1 MSEVPENPAPSGPNS
16 NAYGADSIKV
26 LKGLDAVRKRPGMYI
41 GDTDDGSG
49 LHHMVF
55 EVSDNAIDE
64 ALAGHCDKVLIEL
77 NPDGSVSVEDNGRGI
92 PVDMHKGEGVSAAEV
107 IMTQLHAGGKFEN
120 TSDDNAY
127 KVSGGLH
134 GVGVSVVNAL
144 SEWLELTI
152 WRDGREHWMR
162 FEHGNSVAPL
172 EDRGPAPDRGGEP
185 YSGTR
190 VTFLPSTDTFKNVN
204 EFDFDKLEHRYREL
218 AFLNS
223 GVRIVIRDCR
233 HEDPVEKEMFYEGGI
248 AAFVKYLDRN
258 KTALLPDPIAI
269 SSERDGIGIDVALEW
284 NDSYYENVLTFTN
297 NIPQRDGGTHLA
309 AFRAALTRTLNNYA
323 ERSGLMKKEKVK
335 LTGDDMREGLTAIVS
350 VKLPD
355 PKFGSQ
361 TKDKLVSSEV
371 RQPLESL
378 MADRM
383 SEWLEEN
390 PQYAASVIQKIVDA
404 AAAREA
410 ARRARELTRRKGV
423 MDIASLPGKLADC
436 QERDPAKSELF
447 LVEGDSAGGSAK
459 QGRDRHYQ
467 AILPLKGKILNVERA
482 RFDRMLSSKEVGTLI
497 QAMGTG
503 IGREDFNVEKLRY
516 HKIVIMTDADV
527 DGAHIRTL
535 LLTFFYRQMP
545 EIIER
550 GHLYIAQPPLYKVG
564 RGKSEVYLKDNNA
577 LDAYL
582 IDAGLNSMVM
592 ETEGGQRAGEDLR
605 TLVEHA
611 RRMRSLMAYIP
622 RRYDPA
628 IIEALALAG
637 ALSPD
642 LTPDQREAAAAEAAR
657 WMDAA
662 DEEGRW
668 SAHVGEEGGYRFERL
683 WRGVTDHHRVDA
695 GFLVSAEAR
704 KLHKLAT
711 EEKDSYATASR
722 LMSQKAAEQ
731 EAELAEADD
740 PLAEESEGQENEPN
754 RLTAR
759 ADDGGAAG
767 TRITRPSEL
776 LDAVLASGK
785 KGLAVQRYKG
795 LGEMNAEQLW
805 ETTLDPENRALLQV
819 EIEQADVADEIF
831 TKLMGDVVEPRRE
844 FIQDNALDV
853 ANLDV

>member
-1 MSEVPENPAPSGPNS
+1 MAEDPNK
-16 NAYGADSIKV
+16 NDYGADSIKV

-64 ALAGHCDKVLIEL
+64 ALAGHCDRIDITL
-77 NPDGSVSVEDNGRGI
+77 NPDGSVSVTDNGRGI
-92 PVDMHKGEGVSAAEV
+92 PTGIHSEEGVSAAEV

-144 SEWLELTI
+144 SEWLDLTI
-152 WRDGREHWMR
+152 WRDNEEHYMR
-162 FEHGNSVAPL
+162 FAFGDAVAPL
-172 EDRGPAPDRGGEP
+172 KVVGPAEGKK
-185 YSGTR
+185 GTR
-190 VTFLPSTDTFKNVN
+190 VTFFPSPATFKIT
-204 EFDFDKLEHRYREL
+204 EFDFEKLEHRYREL

-223 GVRIVIRDCR
+223 GVRLFLSDAR
-233 HEDPVEKEMFYEGGI
+233 HEETKTVELYYEGGI

-258 KTALLPDPIAI
+258 KVALMPDPVAIAGT
-269 SSERDGIGIDVALEW
+269 RDDVTIDVALEW
-284 NDSYYENVLTFTN
+284 NDSYYENVLCFTN

-323 ERSGLMKKEKVK
+323 DKSGLLKKEKVT

-355 PKFGSQ
+355 PKFSSQ

-378 MADRM
+378 MADKLA
-383 SEWLEEN
+383 EWLEEN
-390 PQYAASVIQKIVDA
+390 PAHGKAIVAKIIDA

-410 ARRARELTRRKGV
+410 AKKARELTRRKGV

-459 QGRDRHYQ
+459 QGRDRHFQ
-467 AILPLKGKILNVERA
+467 AILPLRGKILNVERA
-482 RFDRMLSSKEVGTLI
+482 RFDRMLSSREIGTLI

-503 IGREDFNVEKLRY
+503 IGRDDFNVEKLRY

-545 EIIER
+545 EIISN
-550 GHLYIAQPPLYKVG
+550 GHLFIAQPPLYKATRG
-564 RGKSEVYLKDNNA
+564 RSEVYLKDDNA
-577 LDAYL
+577 LDEYL
-582 IDAGLNSMVM
+582 VENGVASTVLEGAGGARN
-592 ETEGGQRAGEDLR
+592 GADLR
-605 TLVEHA
+605 SLVDHA
-611 RRMRSLMAYIP
+611 RRMRTLMRYVP
-622 RRYDPA
+622 RRYDPTMV
-628 IIEALALAG
+628 EALAMSGVLDP
-637 ALSPD
+637 ALSN
-642 LTPDQREAAAAEAAR
+642 EARGVLLETVVR
-657 WMDAA
+657 GLDAA
-662 DEEGRW
+662 DADARW
-668 SAHVGEEGGYRFERL
+668 SASVTEEGSIQFKRV
-683 WRGVTDHHRVDA
+683 WRGVTDHHIIEA
-695 GFLVSAEAR
+695 AFLGSAEAR
-704 KLHKLAT
+704 KLHTLAVEQGDAFAQTAKLVST
-711 EEKDSYATASR
+711 
-722 LMSQKAAEQ
+722 KAAAAAQ
-731 EAELAEADD
+731 AEADA
-740 PLAEESEGQENEPN
+740 AEEE
-754 RLTAR
+754 
-759 ADDGGAAG
+759 DDAPVTVGKGETMVA
-767 TRITRPSEL
+767 RPSQL
-776 LDAVLASGK
+776 LDAILLAGR
-785 KGLAVQRYKG
+785 KGLAISRYKG

-805 ETTLDPENRALLQV
+805 ETTLDPQNRSMLRV

-831 TKLMGDVVEPRRE
+831 TRLMGDVVEPRRE
-844 FIQDNALDV
+844 FIQDNALSV
-853 ANLDV
+853 VNLDV

>member
-1 MSEVPENPAPSGPNS
+1 MSETPESAPASPPENLAPNLPNA
-16 NAYGADSIKV
+16 NAYGADQIKV

-64 ALAGHCDKVLIEL
+64 ALAGHCDLVLIEL

-92 PVDMHKGEGVSAAEV
+92 PTGIHSEEGVSAAEV

-152 WRDGREHWMR
+152 WRDGEEHWMK
-162 FEHGNSVAPL
+162 FAHGDAVGPL
-172 EDRGPAPDRGGEP
+172 RVVGKAPDNGKNGLKK
-185 YSGTR
+185 GTR
-190 VTFLPSTDTFKNVN
+190 VTFMASNETFKNVL

-223 GVRIVIRDCR
+223 GVRILLRDRR
-233 HEDPVEKEMFYEGGI
+233 HAEIAEHDLFYTGGI
-248 AAFVKYLDRN
+248 GAFVRYLDRN
-258 KTALLPDPIAI
+258 KVPLLPDPITI

-284 NDSYYENVLTFTN
+284 NDSYYENVLCFTN

-309 AFRAALTRTLNNYA
+309 AFRAALTRTINGYA
-323 ERSGLMKKEKVK
+323 EKSGQLKKEKVS
-335 LTGDDMREGLTAIVS
+335 LTSDDMREGLTAIVS

-355 PKFGSQ
+355 PKFSSQ

-378 MADRM
+378 MADKM
-383 SEWLEEN
+383 SDWLEEN
-390 PQYAASVIQKIVDA
+390 PAYARSVVSKIIDA

-410 ARRARELTRRKGV
+410 AKKARELTRRKGA

-436 QERDPAKSELF
+436 QERDPAKCELF

-459 QGRDRHYQ
+459 QGRDRNIQ

-482 RFDRMLSSKEVGTLI
+482 RFDRIISSKEVGTLI

-503 IGREDFNVEKLRY
+503 IRDEFNLDKLRY

-535 LLTFFYRQMP
+535 LLTFFHRQMP
-545 EIIER
+545 DIIR
-550 GHLYIAQPPLYKVG
+550 AGHLFIAQPPLYKVAKG
-564 RGKSEVYLKDNNA
+564 RSEVYLKDNAA
-577 LDAYL
+577 LDRYL
-582 IDAGLNSMVM
+582 VEAGTSGRIL
-592 ETEGGQRAGEDLR
+592 ETAGGARSGVELQG
-605 TLVEHA
+605 LVEHA
-611 RRMRSLMAYIP
+611 LRLRSLMGFVP
-622 RRYDPA
+622 RKYDTSV
-628 IIEALALAG
+628 IEALALAG
-637 ALSPD
+637 AFEPD
-642 LTPDQREAAAAEAAR
+642 IDAVTRANAVAASAEWLGRGDREAKWQAAIR
-657 WMDAA
+657 D
-662 DEEGRW
+662 DG
-668 SAHVGEEGGYRFERL
+668 SVLVERL
-683 WRGVTDHHRVDA
+683 WRGVTDAFPVDA
-695 GFLVSAEAR
+695 NFLVSAEAR
-704 KLHKLAT
+704 KLA
-711 EEKDSYATASR
+711 R
-722 LMSQKAAEQ
+722 LAAEQ
-731 EAELAEADD
+731 AEVYQGSARLVRGSAAEPEAEAQAASDSGEDDEPEAA
-740 PLAEESEGQENEPN
+740 P
-754 RLTAR
+754 TR
-759 ADDGGAAG
+759 ASKLDVA
-767 TRITRPSEL
+767 ICRPSQL
-776 LDAVLASGK
+776 LDMVLANGRR
-785 KGLAVQRYKG
+785 GLSIARYKG

-805 ETTLDPENRALLQV
+805 ETTLDPDNRILLQV
-819 EIEQADVADEIF
+819 KVEDADVTDEIF
-831 TKLMGDVVEPRRE
+831 TRLMGDVVEPRRE
-844 FIQDNALDV
+844 FIQENALNV